1 MGLLLTFAFLAGLVT
16 ILAPCIWPL
25 LPIIVSSSV
34 ASKGKYRPMGITVGL
49 MISFGFLTLA
59 LSYLVRI
66 FHFNPNVLRIVAVI
80 VIGILGLTMVV
91 PFLSTTVESFLSEI
105 SGRFKMKK
113 REGTGFSAGFLTG
126 LSLGVV
132 WSPCAGPILAAIATL
147 AATGKVT
154 FEVMLVTLV
163 YVCGVGIPLFIV
175 AYGGRGLVLKTRL
188 LSAHLGRIQQAFG
201 IVMILTA
208 IAIYTNYD
216 AVLEAKLL
224 NIFPQFG
231 ARLTNLENNRALAK
245 QLEIL
250 KGHKS
255 TPTPDA
261 DADTT
266 GDYFNA
272 DFLAPD
278 LKGVTQWLNTDKA
291 LSIRDLKGSIV
302 LVDFWTYTCINCIN
316 ALPHLTSWYKKYK
329 DRGFTIIGCH
339 TPEFEFEHSTKNVSD
354 AMKRFHIEYPVA
366 QDNDYAIWNGFNN
379 QYWPAEYLVDGQ
391 GRVRRTHFGEG
402 EYDQMEMAI
411 RDLLKIGGPKAA
423 KPLDTMANQTP
434 SGEESPETYVGAER
448 MEYYYPSGRV
458 KTGENDFVLSN
469 DLKLNSFS
477 FGGKWNIRDSEAVA
491 GNNAELNYHFQ
502 ASRVFLVLRPAVTGP
517 KGRVR
522 IFLDGKP
529 LNDSRAGADVS
540 NGRITVTTDRLYDL
554 IDTRG
559 KTENHVLLLLFE
571 TPGIEVF
578 AFTFG

>member
-91 PFLSTTVESFLSEI
+91 PFLSTTLEGFLSGM

-175 AYGGRGLVLKTRL
+175 AHGGRGLVLKTRL

-201 IVMILTA
+201 IIMILTA

-231 ARLTNLENNRALAK
+231 ARLTNLENNPALAK

-250 KGHKS
+250 KGHAS
-255 TPTPDA
+255 APLPDA
-261 DADTT
+261 DTSE
-266 GDYFNA
+266 DYFNA

-278 LKGVTQWLNTDKA
+278 LKGASKWLNTDKA
-291 LSIRDLKGSIV
+291 LSMRELKGSIV
-302 LVDFWTYTCINCIN
+302 LVDFWTYTCINCIRT
-316 ALPHLTSWYKKYK
+316 LPHLTSWYKKYK
-329 DRGFTIIGCH
+329 DRGFTIIGIH
-339 TPEFEFEHSTKNVSD
+339 TPEFEFEHNTKNVTD
-354 AMKRFHIEYPVA
+354 AIKRFHIEYPVA
-366 QDNDYAIWNGFNN
+366 LDNDYAIWNGFNN
-379 QYWPAEYLVDGQ
+379 QYWPAEYLVDAE

-411 RDLLKIGGPKAA
+411 RDLLRIGGQKAA
-423 KPLDTMANQTP
+423 KPLDTMADQTP

-458 KTGENDFVLSN
+458 KTGEKDFVLSN

-477 FGGKWNIRDSEAVA
+477 FGGNWNVRDGEAVA
-491 GNNAELNYHFQ
+491 GKNAELNYRFQ
-502 ASRVFLVLRPAVTGP
+502 ASRVFLVLRPGATGAN
-517 KGRVR
+517 GRIRVF
-522 IFLDGKP
+522 IDGRP
-529 LNDSRAGADVS
+529 VGPSRAGADAA
-540 NGRITVTTDRLYDL
+540 NGEITVTTDRLYDI
-554 IDTRG
+554 IDT
-559 KTENHVLLLLFE
+559 KEKIESHVLLLRFE